1 MNDFISQGKID
12 GSRQNLEKHLFR
24 ISDYLSMHLKR
35 VMHPSDISHN
45 VGE

>member
-24 ISDYLSMHLKR
+24 ISDSYY
-35 VMHPSDISHN
+35 MHPSDISHN